1 MPLTGIG
8 RGGRKETLHMLCL
21 SGLYNVSF
29 THAQRLMGN
38 QVPTHRAP
46 ALFGRAN
53 RSPQPTFVLLRS
65 FTQFGEFEPHQVLV
79 SHQDV
84 FLGER
89 KKGHGSGDNSGR
101 NPYVLRIWGT
111 LGPLDMHA
119 AALEVTWSHCWK
131 RLPALPFCVSDSP
144 SAMIFVAPLDK

>member
-1 MPLTGIG
+1 
-8 RGGRKETLHMLCL
+8 MLCL

-111 LGPLDMHA
+111 LRSSGSNLVSLLEA
-119 AALEVTWSHCWK
+119 ASC
-131 RLPALPFCVSDSP
+131 PALLC
-144 SAMIFVAPLDK
+144 K